1 MDGFSWEAAA
11 NLEVRPAARG
21 VALSLT
27 QPAVERAPEFQYP
40 FDRANWAILPSSD
53 APEAF
58 EMRVVKAKHQRK
70 AQQKALES
78 HLWESFPRDK
88 ASSGGRRRH

>member
-1 MDGFSWEAAA
+1 MDGFSWEAAGS
-11 NLEVRPAARG
+11 LEVRRTAMR

-27 QPAVERAPEFQYP
+27 QPVERAPEFKYP
-40 FDRANWAILPSSD
+40 IDRANWAILPCSD
-53 APEAF
+53 ALEAF
-58 EMRVVKAKHQRK
+58 EMRVVKAQRQPK

-78 HLWESFPRDK
+78 QLWDSFPPDK